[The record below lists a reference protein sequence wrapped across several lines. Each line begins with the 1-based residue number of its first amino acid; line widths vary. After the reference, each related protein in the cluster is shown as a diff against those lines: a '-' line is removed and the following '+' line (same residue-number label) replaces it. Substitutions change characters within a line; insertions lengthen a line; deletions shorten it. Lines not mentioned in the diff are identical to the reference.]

1 MYTSFFFKNK
11 RFRIGVCDYCLN
23 CVATI
28 AITGINAWHD
38 GDWMKEVFF
47 FTKAKHRVKLNH
59 YYCIKSIND

>member
-1 MYTSFFFKNK
+1 MYVYKLFFKKK

-28 AITGINAWHD
+28 AVTGINAWHD

-47 FTKAKHRVKLNH
+47 YKGQASGEVELLLLYKVNQ
-59 YYCIKSIND
+59 